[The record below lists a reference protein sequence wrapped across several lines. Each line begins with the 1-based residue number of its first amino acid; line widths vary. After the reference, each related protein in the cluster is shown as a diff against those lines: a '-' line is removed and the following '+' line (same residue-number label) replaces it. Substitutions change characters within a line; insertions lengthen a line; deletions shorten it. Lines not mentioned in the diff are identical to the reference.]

1 MKSDNDLISVS
12 LEMKNREAA
21 RQSMKAPHDRLFHAV
36 EETLLRDIFIW
47 YYYTMNEEGTQA

>member
-1 MKSDNDLISVS
+1 
-12 LEMKNREAA
+12 MKNREAA
-21 RQSMKAPHDRLFHAV
+21 RQSMKAPRDRSFHAV

>member
-1 MKSDNDLISVS
+1 MRNEKQRSGASKHES
-12 LEMKNREAA
+12 AA
-21 RQSMKAPHDRLFHAV
+21 DRSFNAV